1 MPFMRMEH
9 TEDPA
14 ETIISKVGMKHGEI
28 PGFRLHG
35 NRILVGMYERPE
47 KTKSGIVLTQQTR
60 QEDEYQG
67 KAGLVLMKGHSAFE
81 SDENIDFGPD
91 NVKVGDW
98 VMLFVSEG
106 RSCKINGQL
115 CRIIRDQDIAMAIP
129 EPDQVF

>member
-1 MPFMRMEH
+1 MEH

-14 ETIISKVGMKHGEI
+14 EAIISKVGMNKKGDI

-67 KAGLVLMKGHSAFE
+67 KAGLVLMRGHSAFE

-91 NVKVGDW
+91 NVQVGDW